1 MLRSTSAVILLFRST
16 WRNVFS
22 CLGFRL
28 AGNAFTVTA
37 LVLLSW
43 PGIAIAQSSF
53 EDGRHASLCQYGR
66 PRAIPCSRRSW
77 TPIRMNRLDRMV

>member
-53 EDGRHASLCQYGR
+53 EDGP
-66 PRAIPCSRRSW
+66 PRIVVPVRTSPGSPLFSPQL